1 MELIH
6 SDNQMAFAFDFE
18 KDASFITVKDL
29 TRKDADGNQKPTG
42 QRQLEYLFR
51 KTKAQVDNG
60 EGIKVANPDGTVDVY
75 SEIKF
80 VGKRYDEAAI
90 SAKREAARWSNFG
103 KDFRRF
109 CGLSRSA
116 KKVDAADAL
125 TRQDVENFANG
136 LRKVKG
142 LFFHELPQS
151 AQDAVTKAYSDLLKK
166 EREAKPKPPTLAQLA
181 ELAALAAAEGKALG
195 QDWMEAFEQ
204 AKAQAAKMKAGKA
217 AKAASVATASDEV
230 ELTEQGID

>member
-6 SDNQMAFAFDFE
+6 SDNQLAFAFDFE
-18 KDASFITVKDL
+18 KDAGFITVKDL

-51 KTKAQVDNG
+51 KTKAQIDNG

-90 SAKREAARWSNFG
+90 KEKREASRWSNFG

-109 CGLSRSA
+109 AGLSKSA
-116 KKVDAADAL
+116 KAVDQADKL
-125 TRQDVENFANG
+125 TTQDVANFCNG
-136 LRKVKG
+136 FRKVKG
-142 LFFHELPQS
+142 YFFADLPQS
-151 AQDAVTKAYSDLLKK
+151 AQDAVTKAYADLLKK
-166 EREAKPKPPTLAQLA
+166 EREAKPKVPSMEQLL
-181 ELAALAAAEGKALG
+181 ELAVLAKQNGTELGDDWLQAVEQVKAR
-195 QDWMEAFEQ
+195 AS
-204 AKAQAAKMKAGKA
+204 KMKAGKA
-217 AKAASVATASDEV
+217 AKAAPAATASEEV